1 MDIAAK
7 DTLEVLPGEVDFF
20 APFLESN
27 ILLNE
32 INEAFAPIATIQANT
47 AIEFEVT
54 GKDKHYLDLNDSYM
68 TVRAKMTI
76 ADGVTAPGAHAV
88 GPVNL
93 PLHSMFAEVSAQL
106 NGKETSEL
114 THLYPYRAYMETL
127 LNYNKQVQ
135 DTRLQA
141 EGWSKD
147 TTGSMGIAD
156 PQGANVGL
164 VAREIVWN
172 AGRTT
177 ELVGRPHLDIFQQG
191 RLIPPKVNLHLK
203 LIPAA
208 DNFVIMSNAQNPAFR
223 VVIVSVQLTI
233 RMKQLVSEAELA
245 HRELVVHRPMK
256 LPYSRIQMNERHI
269 TLGLQNIS
277 FDNLFTGVL
286 PDLVVV
292 GMVHQDHFA
301 GAYAHNPF
309 NFQNF
314 GVTRMELKRNGIS
327 VPREGYKPD
336 FTVNSSKYMKAY
348 RTFLDQLGYNKGSD
362 CLDITPGEWATGF
375 NLYVFKITD
384 GPIGSG
390 TESPRSRALSG
401 TARLDIDFAAPTVN
415 VIKVI
420 ILSQSLGLIEIDE
433 FTNVVVQ

>member
-7 DTLEVLPGEVDFF
+7 DSLEVLPGEVDFF
-20 APFLESN
+20 APMLQSD
-27 ILLNE
+27 ILLNAFDE
-32 INEAFAPIATIQANT
+32 DFAPIATIQANT

-54 GKDKHYLDLNDSYM
+54 SKDKHYLDLNDSYM
-68 TVRAKMTI
+68 TVRAKITL
-76 ADGVTAPGAHAV
+76 ADGVTAPAAHAV

-93 PLHSMFAEVSAQL
+93 PLHSMFAEVTAQL
-106 NGKETSEL
+106 NGKETAEM
-114 THLYPYRAYMETL
+114 TNLYPYRAYMETL
-127 LNYNKQVQ
+127 LNFNEQVQ
-135 DTRLQA
+135 ETRLQA
-141 EGWSKD
+141 EGWKKD
-147 TTGSMGIAD
+147 TTGSMGVAN
-156 PQGANVGL
+156 PLGANLGL
-164 VAREIVWN
+164 GVREDVWDE
-172 AGRTT
+172 GRTT

-208 DNFVIMSNAQNPAFR
+208 YNFVIMSETANVAFKL
-223 VVIVSVQLTI
+223 VIVSVQLTI

-269 TLGLQNIS
+269 TQGLQKIT
-277 FDNLFTGVL
+277 FDNLFTGAL

-314 GVTRMELKRNGIS
+314 GLTRMEMKRNGIS

-336 FTVNSSKYMKAY
+336 FTAHSSKYIKAY
-348 RTFLDQLGYNKGSD
+348 
-362 CLDITPGEWATGF
+362 
-375 NLYVFKITD
+375 
-384 GPIGSG
+384 
-390 TESPRSRALSG
+390 
-401 TARLDIDFAAPTVN
+401 
-415 VIKVI
+415 
-420 ILSQSLGLIEIDE
+420 
-433 FTNVVVQ
+433 